1 MTDAFTGEIRIY
13 SFKYVPSNWA
23 RCCGDKIPID
33 QNRHLFAIIGAKFG
47 GDGKNDF
54 GLPDLRG
61 AGVMGTGKGSDGAGS
76 RSAEWAV
83 KTGAASVT
91 LTNSQLPAHSHR
103 ALGHQVLASGTPGPV
118 SEAYVSIPR
127 VGNTA
132 YDAWTPP
139 VPGSPTATA
148 LSPHALGSAGG
159 TASHVTESH
168 ENRSPYLALNFCI
181 CLHGDFPLKPY

>member
-13 SFKYVPSNWA
+13 SFKFAPVRWA
-23 RCCGDKIPID
+23 RCCGDKLPIE
-33 QNRHLFAIIGAKFG
+33 QNKDLFSIIGATFG
-47 GDGKNDF
+47 GDGKKDF
-54 GLPDLRG
+54 ALPDLRG

-76 RSAEWAV
+76 RSVEWAA

-91 LTNSQLPAHSHR
+91 LTTSQLPAHSHGG
-103 ALGHQVLASGTPGPV
+103 LGHQALANGTPGPV
-118 SEAYVSIPR
+118 PDAYVSIPR

-139 VPGSPTATA
+139 VPGSPTATS
-148 LSPHALGSAGG
+148 LSPLTMSSVGG

-168 ENRSPYLALNFCI
+168 ENRSPYLAVNFCI
-181 CLHGDFPLKPY
+181 CLQGEHHPVRE